1 MAAYLRTGSLGL
13 LISFLGSLPI
23 GTLNITAF
31 YIASNQST
39 HDAIWFALAV
49 VAVELVVVRFTL
61 WGDRKISFDKKLF
74 NYLLPFA
81 AIVLLYLAMVT
92 IFQSQSTTIEE
103 SKILFPAIQ
112 STFLLGL
119 LLSSLNPMHIPFWMS
134 WNKVLSSKNS
144 LSRNWKSYTSY
155 IGGIGLGS
163 MFGLMIFIYAGNM
176 VFQNYNQYS
185 YLINL
190 LLGILYAGFAIYL
203 LVLFYKKTI
212 KTK

>member
-31 YIASNQST
+31 YIATNQST
-39 HDAIWFALAV
+39 YDAIWFALAV
-49 VAVELVVVRFTL
+49 VIVELIAVRFTL
-61 WGDRKISFDKKLF
+61 WGDRKISFDKKLL
-74 NYLLPFA
+74 NYLLPLA
-81 AIVLLYLAMVT
+81 AIMLFYLSMLT
-92 IFQSQSTTIEE
+92 IFQSQSSTVAEGE
-103 SKILFPAIQ
+103 LLFPAIQ

-144 LSRNWKSYTSY
+144 LPRSWKSYTSY

-163 MFGLMIFIYAGNM
+163 MFGLMIFIYAGNV
-176 VFQNYNQYS
+176 VFQNYNQYA

-190 LLGILYAGFAIYL
+190 VLGVIYAGFALYL
-203 LVLFYKKTI
+203 LMLFYRRTI

>member
-39 HDAIWFALAV
+39 YDALWFAFAV
-49 VAVELVVVRFTL
+49 VTVELIVVRFTL

-74 NYLLPFA
+74 SYLLPVA
-81 AIVLLYLAMVT
+81 AIVLLYLSLVT
-92 IFQSQSTTIEE
+92 IFQSQSTSFEE

-134 WNKVLSSKNS
+134 WNKVLTAKNS

-163 MFGLMIFIYAGNM
+163 LFGLMIFIYAGKV
-176 VFQNYNQYS
+176 VFQNYNQYA

-190 LLGILYAGFAIYL
+190 VLGLIYAVFALYL